1 MPSAATKPSTLSI
14 ERLHNHYLVSSEHEA
29 PEQVRSLCESAIAPG
44 LPQALATALGRCF
57 PENDPSLWFIR
68 RLAVDFAVNTE
79 VNLSAL
85 SQVWADEIAAE
96 LMTALKSGG
105 AEVIHFPNQIAYLA
119 NFLLDLAQGYAWS
132 KWHYSRFDGL
142 RMLPVSAAIRTVI
155 CESPEIG
162 LEALLLLSESGCNAV
177 VTSLCASDAD
187 RILTAV
193 SSFSDGASAGDET
206 TCFEAINDTWQT
218 SLNVLTCDE
227 ERRRLLLFLSVVRNR
242 PALAGE
248 VLRTAVTALCRLAKL
263 VHEQPA
269 FQSHQLIDTLQH
281 HDIRALYDSAGFDQA
296 AILMPLLRCSAVCLE
311 PLLQRVNG
319 APVVN
324 PQTRRETR
332 FTAFG
337 GAFLLLPLLDKFPL
351 QAATDG
357 WPDLGSSSAA
367 TMARFLILVGCFGRN
382 RAQGCFRDPLLR
394 DLMQMD
400 PQINAEMVMEWLANL
415 TTDHLKT
422 FVREISAWHLE
433 TGAAEGKTLQL
444 IATDW
449 QKLQLIIVLDEARGL
464 WLAATESQSR
474 NLALREVLSELH
486 IPQTLQC
493 RDALS
498 EIARKNFPDSQ
509 LDCADELEMPDLPL
523 DLSYLMLP
531 DEFGGHVPAGLAL
544 AVASQNLLR
553 LFSRRLTGFSRSSL
567 NYLYSNFLDCSAA
580 VQEAA
585 GQRSVCLGRPPLNL
599 VLAMAGL
606 NRCSYQLSWLG
617 SQACAIYPE
626 E

>member
-1 MPSAATKPSTLSI
+1 MPSAAIKSSTLSI
-14 ERLHNHYLVSSEHEA
+14 ERLHNHYLVSSDHEA

-57 PENDPSLWFIR
+57 PDNDPSLWFIR
-68 RLAVDFAVNTE
+68 RLELDFAVNTE

-85 SQVWADEIAAE
+85 SQVWAEEIAAG
-96 LMTALKSGG
+96 LMTALKSRG
-105 AEVIHFPNQIAYLA
+105 AEVIHFPNQTAYLA
-119 NFLLDLAQGYAWS
+119 NFLLDLSQGYAWS

-142 RMLPVSAAIRTVI
+142 RMLPASAAIRTVI

-162 LEALLLLSESGCNAV
+162 LEALSLLSESGCNAV
-177 VTSLCASDAD
+177 VTSLLASDAD
-187 RILTAV
+187 RILTSV
-193 SSFSDGASAGDET
+193 SSISNGASAGDET
-206 TCFEAINDTWQT
+206 TCFEAINDRWQT
-218 SLNVLTCDE
+218 SLNVLTGDE

-263 VHEQPA
+263 VHEEHA
-269 FQSHQLIDTLQH
+269 FQGHQLIDALQH
-281 HDIRALYDSAGFDQA
+281 YDIRALYDIAGFDQG
-296 AILMPLLRCSAVCLE
+296 AILMPLLRCSAECLE
-311 PLLQRVNG
+311 TLLQRISG

-324 PQTRRETR
+324 AQTRRQTR

-351 QAATDG
+351 QAATYG
-357 WPDLGSSSAA
+357 WPDLGSLSAA
-367 TMARFLILVGCFGRN
+367 TMTRFLILVCCFGRK
-382 RAQGCFRDPLLR
+382 RALGCFRDPLLR

-400 PQINAEMVMEWLANL
+400 PQINAEMVMDWLSNL
-415 TTDHLKT
+415 TTDHLVT
-422 FVREISAWHLE
+422 FFREISAWHME

-444 IATDW
+444 VATDW
-449 QKLQLIIVLDEARGL
+449 EELQAIIVLDEARGL
-464 WLAATESQSR
+464 WLVAAEAQSC
-474 NLALREVLSELH
+474 NLVLREVLSELH
-486 IPQTLQC
+486 IPEMLQC
-493 RDALS
+493 CDALS
-498 EIARKNFPDSQ
+498 EVARKNFSDSQ
-509 LDCADELEMPDLPL
+509 LDCADKLEMPDLLL
-523 DLSYLMLP
+523 DLTYLMLP

-553 LFSRRLTGFSRSSL
+553 LFSSRLTGFARSSL
-567 NYLYSNFLDCSAA
+567 DYLYSNFLDCSAA

-585 GQRSVCLGRPPLNL
+585 DQRSVCLGRPPLNL

-617 SQACAIYPE
+617 SQTCAIYPE